1 MYISF
6 EQDLADGSE
15 IQVFGIKGKQ
25 TPGRLF
31 KSQLTTKFSE
41 ENHKYGADF

>member
-1 MYISF
+1 MRWYVYISF

-25 TPGRLF
+25 TPGRLSQ
-31 KSQLTTKFSE
+31 KSAYYQI
-41 ENHKYGADF
+41 